1 MAINPNNGVLDII
14 NGTLKVSSI
23 DIKQAGGFTTAINTV
38 ARNDVLLY
46 DDQHTNTTF
55 LPAEGTDYR
64 STTGVTRDTCGP

>member
-14 NGTLKVSSI
+14 NGVLKVSSI

-46 DDQHTNTTF
+46 DDQKATT
-55 LPAEGTDYR
+55 
-64 STTGVTRDTCGP
+64 TTSR